1 MDTVPLISVLINTY
15 NYGRYI
21 NQAIDSALAQVFP
34 AGEWEIIVVDDGS
47 TDDTSTRI
55 DEYRDRITYL
65 RKTNGG
71 QASAFNAGVAVARGD
86 IICILD
92 ADDYFYPNKLSEV
105 YAEFEKHP
113 DVGIVYN
120 SFDVVNESGD
130 ILVEALPPN
139 LKRGDLSGRTLL
151 GFVIGSPSSGISF
164 LRRILIPIEIPEE
177 PFRIS
182 ADYFYLNIL
191 PLVATVG
198 IVNTPLH
205 AYRKHDSNSY
215 LKKSDIDRQEIHA
228 QQKDA
233 VWGYAE
239 RELGR
244 KFFSAMHELT
254 VEGRNLTPKARMQI
268 WASGVRYLRQ
278 VSAPSSLKL
287 WSLAKMTTRMIVP
300 WQMFLRIRTWR
311 NRVFGQ
317 TLHY

>member
-1 MDTVPLISVLINTY
+1 MSVVINTY
-15 NYGRYI
+15 NYGQYI

-34 AGEWEIIVVDDGS
+34 TGEWEIIVVDDGS
-47 TDDTSTRI
+47 TDDTSIRI
-55 DEYRDRITYL
+55 GEYRDRITYL
-65 RKTNGG
+65 HKTNGG

-92 ADDYFYPNKLSEV
+92 ADDYFYPNKLREV

-113 DVGIVYN
+113 DIGIVYN
-120 SFDVVNESGD
+120 RFDVVNESGD
-130 ILVEALPPN
+130 ILVEAIPPN

-151 GFVIGSPSSGISF
+151 GFVVGSPSSGMSV
-164 LRRILIPIEIPEE
+164 LRRVLTSIKIPEE

-191 PLVATVG
+191 PLVAKVG

-215 LKKSDIDRQEIHA
+215 LKKSDTDRQELHA
-228 QQKDA
+228 HQKDA

-254 VEGRNLTPKARMQI
+254 VEGRNLAPNVHMQI
-268 WASGVRYLRQ
+268 WVSGLRYLQQ
-278 VSAPSSLKL
+278 VNAPSSLKL
-287 WSLAKMTTRMIVP
+287 WSLAKMTTRMIIP
-300 WQMFLRIRTWR
+300 WQIFLRIVTWR

-317 TLHY
+317 TLRY